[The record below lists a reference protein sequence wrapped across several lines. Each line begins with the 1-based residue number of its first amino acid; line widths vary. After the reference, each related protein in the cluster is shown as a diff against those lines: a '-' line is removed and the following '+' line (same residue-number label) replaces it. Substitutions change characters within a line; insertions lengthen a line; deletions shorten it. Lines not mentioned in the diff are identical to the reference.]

1 MIAAGF
7 ALIGAL
13 AALAGVL
20 HLADDTAAPRRLA
33 VACLVLF
40 AAVGSFVAA
49 EPEGPFKAAVTAVG
63 RGADGLPATS
73 SVTFQQ
79 ADGGRNVRRVT
90 LERPVPMGAPLLW
103 AAGGLALLLAL
114 GGGTRLASG
123 NAGRFGAVAAAVLA
137 GLAGL
142 VLAGGV
148 GGQTGTGE
156 PEVRAVLGT
165 LGLEA
170 LGAPTSFTVPDGT
183 WSYRTGNPL
192 PLYGAA
198 ALGLAL
204 LFVPA
209 RSRAWAGGLLAVG
222 AALAAVGPIVD
233 IVMTGGLAWRPAT
246 GLLWAV
252 GLLTAGVA
260 LEREAPARAGALA
273 GIAAALSLLLI

>member
-7 ALIGAL
+7 ASVGAL
-13 AALAGVL
+13 VALAGLL
-20 HLADDTAAPRRLA
+20 HLADDTARPRRLA

-40 AAVGSFVAA
+40 AVAGSFVAA
-49 EPEGPFKAAVTAVG
+49 EPEGPFKGAVSAVAH
-63 RGADGLPATS
+63 GADGLPATS
-73 SVTFQQ
+73 AVTFQ
-79 ADGGRNVRRVT
+79 APDGGRVVRRVA

-114 GGGTRLASG
+114 GSGTRLAAG
-123 NAGRFGAVAAAVLA
+123 NVGRLGAAGLALLA

-148 GGQTGTGE
+148 GGHTGTGE
-156 PEVRAVLGT
+156 PEVRAVLAT

-170 LGAPTSFTVPDGT
+170 LGVPTSFTVPEGT
-183 WSYRTGNPL
+183 WTYRAGDPL

-198 ALGLAL
+198 VLGLAL
-204 LFVPA
+204 LFVPG

-246 GLLWAV
+246 GLLWV
-252 GLLTAGVA
+252 TGLLTAGVA
-260 LEREAPARAGALA
+260 LERETPARAGALA